1 MAVNYEQEILELV
14 RTLSDDQ
21 KQQALDYLRV
31 LKRPKGEL
39 GWKVIQHSRELDF
52 DLESLEQMER
62 AIDEAFEVIE
72 DFPEVNLDD

>member
-31 LKRPKGEL
+31 FKRPKGTSGAEFL
-39 GWKVIQHSRELDF
+39 ALTKDIYISDEDAA
-52 DLESLEQMER
+52 EMMA
-62 AIDEAFEVIE
+62 AINEAFEE
-72 DFPEVNLDD
+72 